1 MPKGRNRAIHS
12 IFWRLTENGYRK
24 WLYPVGLNTAVHGVP
39 SGDRR
44 IYGCNVDWRMEWSVS
59 AGLHVYIIRY

>member
-12 IFWRLTENGYRK
+12 IFWRLTESGYRK

-39 SGDRR
+39 SGDSR
-44 IYGCNVDWRMEWSVS
+44 IYGNNVDWRME
-59 AGLHVYIIRY
+59 